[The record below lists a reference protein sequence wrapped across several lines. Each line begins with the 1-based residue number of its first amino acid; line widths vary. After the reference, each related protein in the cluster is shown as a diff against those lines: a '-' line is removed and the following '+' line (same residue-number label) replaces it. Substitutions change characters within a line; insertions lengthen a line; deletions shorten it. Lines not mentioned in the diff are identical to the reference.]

1 MSSSRNE
8 AELMAF
14 MEAVVNEECKNAFT
28 SNDHERPTVWRS
40 GRQNS
45 IDCPIILQN
54 VYYASKEDPR
64 QPFLCTNRGETE
76 DSNHSSEPETT
87 VSRKTTS
94 VGVFS
99 AKPLQENESASE
111 YDKLQESYGCNP
123 WCKVKLSVENPNDES
138 TVTCYHLHGRPNT
151 ITIVRGLTDLQSNAD
166 SELHQFHVH
175 PKSLTSPPTKLGR
188 YFQPHPDSKEWIG
201 NACLWRTM
209 NGFTEEVQVAEGKNS
224 DVPQSEYHANQS
236 QFTVSQTWCEG
247 STSPYASNHSSA
259 ANPSR
264 PLLSAK
270 TTSPRLD
277 IQFILDSEDNPP
289 DKQERP
295 FKLPSPTRLYS
306 DGRDCGADVFTRE
319 NMNSLHEEECIFTS
333 RFTSNP
339 NDNHS
344 PPIENQHA
352 VSRKRGGARN
362 TSVLSEEAL
371 IKRALITV
379 EKSTSLWRGI
389 DSPIHDTATDE
400 AKQMK
405 LNNAD
410 QGQAVTKTH
419 TLFTKEVQATS
430 FPLAYQDS
438 ESVVKKSQKMASLS
452 SMPTSNRGVCSS
464 KRCFPQIASVSKKSK
479 TKENLHTG
487 PKRLVHKRTMAPASS
502 TILPK
507 EGTVTKTP
515 NTGFPVSQKHP
526 HSLTT
531 DVSKY
536 GFKGF
541 SRRLSKRCYLT
552 CHYGI
557 QTEEK
562 QFICPWKCCGRR
574 FKRGDERARHY
585 RSHTGEKPYQCPSC
599 ARPFARSDHLKNHM
613 RKIHFIND

>member
-236 QFTVSQTWCEG
+236 QFTVSQPGARALLHHMHQIIVPQQTLRVLFCL
-247 STSPYASNHSSA
+247 P
-259 ANPSR
+259 R
-264 PLLSAK
+264 PLRQDW
-270 TTSPRLD
+270 TSNSSWTAR
-277 IQFILDSEDNPP
+277 I
-289 DKQERP
+289 
-295 FKLPSPTRLYS
+295 TRL
-306 DGRDCGADVFTRE
+306 
-319 NMNSLHEEECIFTS
+319 I
-333 RFTSNP
+333 
-339 NDNHS
+339 
-344 PPIENQHA
+344 
-352 VSRKRGGARN
+352 
-362 TSVLSEEAL
+362 
-371 IKRALITV
+371 
-379 EKSTSLWRGI
+379 
-389 DSPIHDTATDE
+389 
-400 AKQMK
+400 
-405 LNNAD
+405 
-410 QGQAVTKTH
+410 
-419 TLFTKEVQATS
+419 
-430 FPLAYQDS
+430 
-438 ESVVKKSQKMASLS
+438 
-452 SMPTSNRGVCSS
+452 
-464 KRCFPQIASVSKKSK
+464 SKKD
-479 TKENLHTG
+479 
-487 PKRLVHKRTMAPASS
+487 RLNYHHQPVC
-502 TILPK
+502 IL
-507 EGTVTKTP
+507 
-515 NTGFPVSQKHP
+515 
-526 HSLTT
+526 
-531 DVSKY
+531 
-536 GFKGF
+536 
-541 SRRLSKRCYLT
+541 
-552 CHYGI
+552 
-557 QTEEK
+557 TEETAVLMYS
-562 QFICPWKCCGRR
+562 QG
-574 FKRGDERARHY
+574 
-585 RSHTGEKPYQCPSC
+585 
-599 ARPFARSDHLKNHM
+599 
-613 RKIHFIND
+613 KI